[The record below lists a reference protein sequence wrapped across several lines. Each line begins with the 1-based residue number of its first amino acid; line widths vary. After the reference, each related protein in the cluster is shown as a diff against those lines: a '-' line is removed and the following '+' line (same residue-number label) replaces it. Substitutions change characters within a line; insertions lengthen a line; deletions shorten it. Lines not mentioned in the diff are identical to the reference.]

1 MKQSR
6 TVLPCPRVES
16 PRHLPLVDLLVD
28 ARTELFELAVRS
40 GLKVLETM
48 LEEDRTAV
56 CGPRYAHVADR
67 AASRAGTVSSEVV
80 LGGRKVAV
88 RRPRVR
94 AGGREVPLPT
104 FTAMADVDPL
114 NRRVVEQMLVGVA
127 TRRYA
132 RSLEPVPATMRSR
145 GTSKSAV
152 SRRFVAKTA
161 AALTAWQTA
170 SLEGLDLVGLLI
182 DGVHVAEHCL
192 IVALGIAAD
201 GHKHALG
208 LWDGSTENA
217 RVCQDLL
224 ANLQSRG
231 LRTDRSLLVM
241 LDGSKALRK
250 AVTATFG
257 AAALVQRC
265 QVHKTRNILEYLSDR
280 DRPWAQ
286 AILRRAYQG
295 TDDVKTA
302 QRLLLDLA
310 RRLEAE
316 YPSAAESVRE
326 GLDETLTVLTLQLS
340 PRLRRALATTNAV
353 ENLISRI
360 RIVKRN
366 VKRWRGGQM
375 MLRWVAAGI
384 LEAATAFRRV
394 KGYADMPTLVNALRS
409 RDRQLGLVT
418 AETDRH
424 VA

>member
-1 MKQSR
+1 MRESR
-6 TVLPCPRVES
+6 TVPGPTVAES

-48 LEEDRTAV
+48 LEADRVAL
-56 CGPRYAHVADR
+56 CGPRYAHAAER

-94 AGGREVPLPT
+94 ANGHEVPLPT
-104 FTAMADVDPL
+104 FQAMADVDPL
-114 NRRVVEQMLVGVA
+114 NRRVVAQMLVGVA

-132 RSLEPVPATMRSR
+132 RSLEPVPATMKSR

-161 AALTAWQTA
+161 AQLTAWQTA
-170 SLEGLDLVGLLI
+170 SLDGLDLVGLLI
-182 DGVHVAEHCL
+182 DGVHIGEHCL

-201 GHKHALG
+201 GQKHALG

-231 LRTDRSLLVM
+231 LRTDRSLLVI

-250 AVTATFG
+250 AVRATFG
-257 AAALVQRC
+257 EAALVQRC
-265 QVHKTRNILEYLSDR
+265 QVHKTRNILEYLSER

-286 AILRRAYQG
+286 AILRRAYQ
-295 TDDVKTA
+295 TTDVKTA

-310 RRLEAE
+310 RRLEHE

-326 GLDETLTVLTLQLS
+326 GLEETLTVLTLKLS
-340 PRLRRALATTNAV
+340 PRLRRSLATTNAA
-353 ENLISRI
+353 ESLISRT
-360 RIVKRN
+360 RLVKRN

-384 LEAATAFRRV
+384 LEAVKGFRRL
-394 KGYADMPTLVNALRS
+394 KGYADMPMLVAALRA
-409 RDRQLGLVT
+409 RDRQLAL
-418 AETDRH
+418 A
-424 VA
+424 VAQEERQIA